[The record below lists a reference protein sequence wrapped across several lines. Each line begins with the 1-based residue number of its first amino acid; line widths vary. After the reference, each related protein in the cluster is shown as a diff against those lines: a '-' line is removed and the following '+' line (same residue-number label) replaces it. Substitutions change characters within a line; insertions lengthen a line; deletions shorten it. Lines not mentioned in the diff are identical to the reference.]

1 MANQSVWSAESIQK
15 RAIKSYELLTAS
27 YHEAGHT
34 LYGLLHFMQI
44 TSVQVY
50 SNVQKDG
57 DDGVTCFEVISD
69 YIEDKDSELFKHLTK
84 LEVGLF
90 YSGFCAERIYFEK
103 ISGAT
108 KYPYFLRDGSSDD
121 VADASNIIRR
131 YNLAPAGK
139 KRYKF
144 KQNMIKETI
153 TSLEQN
159 WDDVVIVSHALF
171 QKKRL
176 YYSDLKS
183 LLLKKS
189 PNKSFWKEQFKNIE
203 YICNNKSALDI
214 KKLKTIVL
222 A

>member
-15 RAIKSYELLTAS
+15 RALRSYELLTAA

-34 LYGLLHFMQI
+34 VYGLLHFMQI
-44 TSVQVY
+44 TSVAIH
-50 SNVQKDG
+50 SNVHKDG
-57 DDGVTCFEVISD
+57 EDGVTCFEVITD
-69 YIEDKDSELFKHLTK
+69 YVDDKNSELFKQLTK
-84 LEVGLF
+84 FEIGLY
-90 YSGFCAERIYFEK
+90 YSGFCAERIYFKNVAGVE
-103 ISGAT
+103 
-108 KYPYFLRDGSSDD
+108 KYPYFLRDGSADD
-121 VADASNIIRR
+121 VADAALLIRKN
-131 YNLAPAGK
+131 NLAPAGK
-139 KRYKF
+139 KRYNF

-159 WDDVVIVSHALF
+159 WADVVIVSHALF
-171 QKKRL
+171 QRRRL

-189 PNKSFWKEQFKNIE
+189 PNKSFWKTQFKNIE
-203 YICNNKSALDI
+203 YICNNKSTLDI